1 MTLNCNNCQT
11 ELPAG
16 SRFCMNCG
24 MPVSQEA
31 KADQRH
37 HDRLAAAAPAPLAEK
52 VRAAAHLSGE
62 RRTVTAVYVDVVRSS
77 AILEKLGEQVFNQLL
92 DAMLDFV
99 HPIVYHYEGTIA
111 HIQDDELLVF
121 FGAPVAHEDD
131 PVRAVRAALEL
142 LEAAQRFASDALTEY
157 RLAEH
162 GLDFAVRVSLSTGP
176 VTIGPIGTD
185 LKYAYSALGGTVNLA
200 AQLEAAKVPMT
211 VLISEDTYRFIAPF
225 FDCTDL
231 GEVSAP
237 GMSIPAHIYRVDQ
250 PRPVP
255 GSARGLSGLQSP
267 MVGRKAELGALLQ
280 LSDLLQIGVGRAA
293 LIVGEPGLGKTRL
306 ITEWKAST
314 STRPATQPVRWIEG
328 RCLSYGQGIP
338 YHLITSLV
346 YSLLRLPPTASEPE
360 TRLAL
365 YSLLEG
371 LFGDAAPAPK
381 AADLLD
387 VYPFLGRL
395 LSLRMEG
402 EAAER
407 ATLLDPQA
415 LKNQV
420 QTALRHLLQALAA
433 RQPLTIILEDL
444 HWADATSSDLLAGLM
459 NLVTAERILVCL
471 VMRPERGVPGWG
483 LAQAVRQALGSRL
496 TEISL
501 DALTEAESQQL
512 VSYLLEIEALP
523 EETRRLILRKAE
535 GNPFFV
541 EEVIR
546 MLIENRTIIQQD
558 GQWVTGT
565 PIDEMDI
572 PDNLQ
577 GLLMARIDC
586 LPEEVK
592 HTLRV
597 AAVIGRQFPVKV
609 LEYVLS
615 REVPA

>member
-1 MTLNCNNCQT
+1 MLLCPHCHT

-24 MPVSQEA
+24 MPVSPDSTVDHA
-31 KADQRH
+31 H
-37 HDRLAAAAPAPLAEK
+37 HARLAAATPAPLADK

-62 RRTVTAVYVDVVRSS
+62 RRTVTAVYMDVVRSS
-77 AILEKLGEQVFNQLL
+77 AILAKIGEQAFNNLL

-99 HPIVYHYEGTIA
+99 HPIVYRYEGTVA

-142 LEAAQRFASDALTEY
+142 LQAAHHFADEASTEY
-157 RLAEH
+157 HLAEH
-162 GLDFAVRVSLSTGP
+162 NLEFAVRISLSTGP
-176 VTIGPIGTD
+176 VSIGPIGTD

-225 FDCTDL
+225 FECTDL

-237 GMSIPAHIYRVDQ
+237 GMSRPAHIYRVNQ
-250 PRPVP
+250 PHATP
-255 GSARGLSGLQSP
+255 GSARGLSGLHAP
-267 MVGRKAELGALLQ
+267 MVGRKAELNALLQ
-280 LSDLLQIGVGRAA
+280 LSQLLQIGLGRAA

-306 ITEWKAST
+306 ISEWKHAVAA
-314 STRPATQPVRWIEG
+314 RPATQPIRWVEG
-328 RCLSYGQGIP
+328 RCLSYGQGLP
-338 YHLITSLV
+338 YHLIISLV
-346 YSLLRLPPTASEPE
+346 YSLLNLPPTASEPE

-365 YSLLEG
+365 YSLLQG
-371 LFGDAAPAPK
+371 LFKDPHLSPEEAS
-381 AADLLD
+381 LME
-387 VYPFLGRL
+387 VYPYLGQL
-395 LSLRMEG
+395 LSLRLEG

-407 ATLLDPQA
+407 ARMLDPQA
-415 LKNQV
+415 LQNQV
-420 QTALRHLLQALAA
+420 QTALRYLFQALAA
-433 RQPLTIILEDL
+433 HQPLTIVMEDL
-444 HWADATSSDLLAGLM
+444 HWADATSSDLLADLM
-459 NLVTAERILVCL
+459 NLITSERILFCL

-483 LAQAVRQALGSRL
+483 LAQAARQELGNRL
-496 TEISL
+496 TEIPL
-501 DALTEAESQQL
+501 DALTEAESKLL
-512 VSYLLEIEALP
+512 VSHLLEIEALP
-523 EETRRLILRKAE
+523 EPIRQLILRKAE

-546 MLIENRTIIQQD
+546 MLIERSAIIQKD
-558 GQWVTGT
+558 GRWVTGA
-565 PIDEMDI
+565 PIEEIDI

-577 GLLMARIDC
+577 GLLMARIDR
-586 LPEEVK
+586 LPEDVK

-615 REVPA
+615 RETSL